1 MPRSSSPR
9 PPTPCAL
16 SPDVYR
22 WVDHTAEVELHVEAG
37 SQEDVFA
44 EALTAFAELVSRE
57 DRGERVEHEV
67 TAEAQDDATL
77 LAEWL
82 GEFVFLAETEDFV
95 PERLKRIELDG
106 GRLRAVVAG
115 HRGRP
120 AHLVKAVTYHGLEFA
135 RSGDVWRAKVVL
147 DV

>member
-1 MPRSSSPR
+1 M
-9 PPTPCAL
+9 
-16 SPDVYR
+16 YE
-22 WVDHTAEVELHVEAG
+22 WVEHTAEVELHVAAESREA
-37 SQEDVFA
+37 VFA
-44 EALTAFAELVSRE
+44 EALAAFAELVSRD

-77 LAEWL
+77 LAAWL
-82 GEFVFLAETEDFV
+82 DELVFLAETEDFV
-95 PERLKRIELDG
+95 PERLERLQLDG
-106 GRLRAVVAG
+106 TRLRAVVAG

-135 RSGDVWRAKVVL
+135 RNGGVWRAKVVL